1 MMFGFALPLAL
12 TVVLVPAFVA
22 APARAAEPS
31 FDCRT
36 AKTARELAT
45 CNDAKLA
52 AAEMI
57 RWEVEVPAL
66 DPHAFDTIVADILR
80 WRDNPVRAR
89 WLALLQPIAAIPRKF
104 AQARETSVR
113 AEIMDEAR
121 SVFRSCAALAAS

>member
-12 TVVLVPAFVA
+12 TVLLIPAFVA

-52 AAEMI
+52 AADRE
-57 RWEVEVPAL
+57 
-66 DPHAFDTIVADILR
+66 
-80 WRDNPVRAR
+80 
-89 WLALLQPIAAIPRKF
+89 LAAAWPF
-104 AQARETSVR
+104 FHTSLR
-113 AEIMDEAR
+113 AEDARRLKPDE
-121 SVFRSCAALAAS
+121 